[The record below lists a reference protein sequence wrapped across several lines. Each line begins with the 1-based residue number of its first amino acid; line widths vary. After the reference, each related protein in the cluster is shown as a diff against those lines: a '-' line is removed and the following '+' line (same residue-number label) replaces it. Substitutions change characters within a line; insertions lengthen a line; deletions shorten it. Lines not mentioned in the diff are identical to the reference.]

1 MGLVSRR
8 GLLLGLASGAAANA
22 FSSSA
27 SATVVRALT
36 LPSLVQSSR
45 RIVVVTA
52 LAAESHFEELGRR
65 RRVVTDTRVR
75 VEEVLA
81 KSPAASRELMLRTL
95 GGSIGRLGE
104 RVHGQAQL
112 ILGEACV
119 TFLLEGPDGLHYV
132 NGMAQGHYPLR
143 KSPGRA
149 LAPSPDLPKIL
160 ELDSSAVK
168 SLVGSELRVASARIR
183 ALLEP
188 GAKP

>member
-8 GLLLGLASGAAANA
+8 GFVLGMASGAAVGV
-22 FSSSA
+22 FSVPA
-27 SATVVRALT
+27 SATVVRALP
-36 LPSLVQSSR
+36 LPSLVESSR

-52 LAAESHFEELGRR
+52 LAADCHFEDIGRR

-81 KSPAASRELMLRTL
+81 KAAPANELMVRTL

-112 ILGEACV
+112 VLGQPCV
-119 TFLLEGPDGLHYV
+119 AFLLEGPDGIHYV

-143 KSPGRA
+143 GAASRQ
-149 LAPSPDLPKIL
+149 LSNSPDLPEIIDY
-160 ELDSSAVK
+160 DSSAVK
-168 SLVGSELRVASARIR
+168 ALVGSELDGATSRIR
-183 ALLEP
+183 ALVRP
-188 GAKP
+188 